1 MSKKNLMAMA
11 TMTLALLLSSC
22 SSELD
27 SDAPGKI
34 EESAVQGGKITF
46 SLDGVSG
53 TLASRADAAELQ
65 TAEEKEVT
73 NLHAV
78 VFKASAEDI
87 VDSDTFYTLATADH
101 DSSMADD
108 EYSITVEEGGAYH
121 ICFIANY
128 SDAMKTKLEALTTSS
143 TVADF
148 KALTE
153 GTDPST
159 KPMLMLSDFHK
170 ANVTVFGANLGT
182 VHLKRVMA
190 RIDIVNFVPNVTITK
205 ITMNNRAVKTGLL
218 TDENTTDASYLASK
232 DFSDLTLTGNVD
244 GTAAWTSTLYSYE
257 QYATG
262 ENAPSITI
270 EYLLD
275 NDNDSQYIHTVEFKE
290 GDRNI
295 PIERNN
301 LYRINLTSNIY
312 GKLVIEFAV
321 ADWNEGELVEVSK
334 QEIIAG
340 MLYFTDYSKAQFGD
354 IMLADGRMVKPD
366 NFQYLPAAE
375 KEGALGIVTYL
386 YATDDNAS
394 LRDVSD
400 ENSVS
405 GNLRSKGGTPHGLV
419 LCRKDAVTTAPQ
431 WEKAD
436 AHEHGTEYSSVGDAH
451 KLGSD
456 GHLITYTNIDSDHPV
471 FTIVNQFNTEHPTP
485 DHTTDWY
492 LPSIGEWVDIC
503 YSAGFDQMERDQLS
517 AGNII
522 PCNVY
527 STLNDALSVLGEG
540 SGLIDSNRHYYW
552 SATEQ
557 SDNDV
562 YAVGLNHNAIGFNH
576 VNHTAGCFIRTIL
589 AF

>member
-1 MSKKNLMAMA
+1 MAMA

-78 VFKASAEDI
+78 VFRASAED
-87 VDSDTFYTLATADH
+87 VADSDTFYALATADH

-108 EYSITVEEGGAYH
+108 EYSITVEDGGEYH

-153 GTDPST
+153 EVTDPSA

-232 DFSDLTLTGNVD
+232 DFSGLTLTGNVD

-275 NDNDSQYIHTVEFKE
+275 NDNDSQYIHTVEFKD

-312 GKLVIEFAV
+312 GKLVIDFAV

-375 KEGALGIVTYL
+375 KSEAIGIVTYL
-386 YATDDNAS
+386 YASDDNAS
-394 LRDVSD
+394 LHDVD
-400 ENSVS
+400 NENSVS
-405 GNLRSKGGTPHGLV
+405 GNLKSRG
-419 LCRKDAVTTAPQ
+419 VTTPTGLLLACRDLVPNAIT
-431 WEKAD
+431 WGDSEV
-436 AHEHGTEYSSVGDAH
+436 AHDTHYETIGDAH
-451 KLGSD
+451 ANGHD
-456 GHLITYTNIDSDHPV
+456 GHYLTYSHNDEHHTV
-471 FTIVNQFNTEHPTP
+471 FKKVAEYNAEYGSPE
-485 DHTTDWY
+485 HTTDWY
-492 LPSIGEWVDIC
+492 VPSIGEWIDIC
-503 YSAGFDQMERDQLS
+503 YSTGLVQDRDQFAFGILH
-517 AGNII
+517 IDLL
-522 PCNVY
+522 
-527 STLNDALSVLGEG
+527 TKLNAALSVIGDDYLM
-540 SGLIDSNRHYYW
+540 INNNAHKYW
-552 SATEQ
+552 SSTETGHEGTDGKIFTVAFNENAT
-557 SDNDV
+557 
-562 YAVGLNHNAIGFNH
+562 GFEK
-576 VNHTAGCFIRTIL
+576 TQRSAYEYIRPVL